1 MKKIMAAFAALAMA
15 ILMGVTGAA
24 PVSAAPQQASVQAEQ
39 NGTLDYGTYVQ
50 YTQCAASNG
59 ELPCGNWHIRIW
71 SMNGAHNYLFLGET
85 ARNVRDVCPAD
96 SNHRLVYWR
105 PNGTGPVTKAMGAC
119 QDMEWAST
127 GTYEFHQNS
136 F

>member
-1 MKKIMAAFAALAMA
+1 MKHKILAALAALTMV
-15 ILMGVTGAA
+15 ITGLGFSTTTAQA
-24 PVSAAPQQASVQAEQ
+24 VPTRIDQVS
-39 NGTLDYGTYVQ
+39 TMDYGTYVQ
-50 YTQCAASNG
+50 YTQCGTSPG

-71 SMNGAHNYLFLGET
+71 TMNGAHNYLTLGET

-119 QDMEWAST
+119 QDMEWAAT

-136 F
+136 Y